1 MKLSKYLL
9 DKWLS
14 ITVLFVSY
22 FIILGLLTVFKI
34 PGELIIA
41 LTIIYCLNGLWMIF
55 IEYMKKKKFYDMLIS
70 NTNALDQKYL
80 VLETLERPDFYEG
93 KLLYD
98 ALYEINK
105 SMAERVNDYS
115 ENMNDFKEYIEMWIH
130 EVKIPISS
138 LVLMCHNR
146 KAKKELPQKKDGMD
160 ERYIRQIRRLDHYVE
175 QVLYYVRSNYTENDY
190 LIKEVR
196 LDKLVGNVLIKN
208 KDDLL
213 ESGIQ
218 IFVNTKK
225 ISVLT
230 DGKWMEFIL
239 NQIINNSLKY
249 KKEGIDSQITI
260 EAEEKDSKIFLYVC
274 DNGIGI
280 PPKDIPNVFKK
291 TFTGENGRKGA
302 KSTGMG
308 LYIAKKLCVKLG
320 HCIEI
325 ESEENEYTRVNITFG
340 KNDFYKIK

>member
-34 PGELIIA
+34 PGELIMA

-93 KLLYD
+93 KLIYD

-105 SMAERVNDYS
+105 SMAKRVNDYS

-175 QVLYYVRSNYTENDY
+175 QALYYVRSNYTENDY

-218 IFVNTKK
+218 ISVNTKK

-280 PPKDIPNVFKK
+280 PQKDIPNVFKK
-291 TFTGENGRKGA
+291 SFTGENGRKGA

-320 HCIEI
+320 HRIEI

>member
-196 LDKLVGNVLIKN
+196 LDKLVGNVLIK
-208 KDDLL
+208 
-213 ESGIQ
+213 
-218 IFVNTKK
+218 
-225 ISVLT
+225 
-230 DGKWMEFIL
+230 
-239 NQIINNSLKY
+239 
-249 KKEGIDSQITI
+249 
-260 EAEEKDSKIFLYVC
+260 
-274 DNGIGI
+274 
-280 PPKDIPNVFKK
+280 
-291 TFTGENGRKGA
+291 R
-302 KSTGMG
+302 
-308 LYIAKKLCVKLG
+308 
-320 HCIEI
+320 
-325 ESEENEYTRVNITFG
+325 
-340 KNDFYKIK
+340 

>member
-34 PGELIIA
+34 PGELIMA

-70 NTNALDQKYL
+70 NTNALDQ
-80 VLETLERPDFYEG
+80 
-93 KLLYD
+93 
-98 ALYEINK
+98 
-105 SMAERVNDYS
+105 
-115 ENMNDFKEYIEMWIH
+115 
-130 EVKIPISS
+130 
-138 LVLMCHNR
+138 VLMCHNR

-218 IFVNTKK
+218 ISVNTKK

-280 PPKDIPNVFKK
+280 PQKDIPNVFKK
-291 TFTGENGRKGA
+291 SFTGENGRKGA

-320 HCIEI
+320 HRIEI
-325 ESEENEYTRVNITFG
+325 ESEENEYTKVTITFG
-340 KNDFYKIK
+340 KNDFYKI